1 MRKGIPATFF
11 VISSIIDNRQPF
23 HEDMSGA
30 IQTRLM
36 QGTPTLRR
44 QALEICQQHHISIE
58 KALRCHTPNW
68 NLLRRLAELVDF
80 RCNEWLREENP
91 YLTSK
96 QLIELAAQGFGIG
109 AHSVDHPL
117 FCDISD
123 QDQQDQVAQSVA
135 AIADRLQLS
144 YRIFA
149 FPYGE
154 FNISKSSLAS
164 LLSTHPVDLFFGTRG
179 ITVDEFEPLL
189 VQRMLAEDH
198 LGTFAHHVHRELR
211 LQRNR
216 TWLNRGVVQRTA

>member
-1 MRKGIPATFF
+1 MRFVHHSDSSRRALLGYCLNLHPAHTLEEFLARTAAVAVPLRERLGCKGRFGVGPWMGATL
-11 VISSIIDNRQPF
+11 V
-23 HEDMSGA
+23 
-30 IQTRLM
+30 
-36 QGTPTLRR
+36 
-44 QALEICQQHHISIE
+44 
-58 KALRCHTPNW
+58 
-68 NLLRRLAELVDF
+68 AELLANPIAFARLVAFF
-80 RCNEWLREENP
+80 RDAQLEP
-91 YLTSK
+91 YTWN
-96 QLIELAAQGFGIG
+96 
-109 AHSVDHPL
+109 
-117 FCDISD
+117 
-123 QDQQDQVAQSVA
+123 
-135 AIADRLQLS
+135 
-144 YRIFA
+144 A